1 MQAINI
7 RAIAYVMACVAACYG
22 FSASAATV
30 VPYAGDVFV
39 SQGLGFQKIN
49 GATPVKVG
57 DAVMVSPDGLA
68 QVHLDDGNVI
78 TVSPGKVLNVPA
90 KARTKDAALP
100 NGAQETADFPTK
112 AAPAGVP
119 ATMAPADAGWGFIPA
134 FLLGAAGMGGAIAL
148 ANERSTT
155 GAQIALPSASSSPLA
170 AEAGRSSTTGAQIAL
185 PSASSSP
192 PTTGAQITSPSAS
205 SSPPTTGAQI
215 TSPSA
220 SSSPLPASP

>member
-1 MQAINI
+1 MPAMNI
-7 RAIAYVMACVAACYG
+7 RAIAYVMAYVAACYG

-30 VPYAGDVFV
+30 VPYTGDVFV

-90 KARTKDAALP
+90 KARAKDAALP
-100 NGAQETADFPTK
+100 NGAQATADLPTK
-112 AAPAGVP
+112 APAGVP
-119 ATMAPADAGWGFIPA
+119 ATVAPADAGWGFIPA

-148 ANERSTT
+148 ANEHSTTTGAQIALPSERSTTT
-155 GAQIALPSASSSPLA
+155 GAQIALPSAARGPD
-170 AEAGRSSTTGAQIAL
+170 
-185 PSASSSP
+185 
-192 PTTGAQITSPSAS
+192 
-205 SSPPTTGAQI
+205 
-215 TSPSA
+215 
-220 SSSPLPASP
+220 PASP